1 MTYKS
6 SERSNG
12 RRLLTRGC
20 VFALFRLYI
29 SGPYVPIRV
38 LGTPGLPVRMV
49 LHSSCCSSLFG
60 RLCGVTPDQVIAC
73 PQDAITPGTNQLKV
87 VVVLPFLSPD
97 QPPAVRAIGL
107 FDSKF
112 HKVLLCLF
120 SLLNKSFLTVP
131 SVQAGRPLS
140 TSGWLKGLN
149 KTTGHVRSF
158 YPFQK
163 DTRPVAVAQ

>member
-1 MTYKS
+1 LLSFASASVGLTS
-6 SERSNG
+6 LSAFWAPPSFRSG
-12 RRLLTRGC
+12 WY
-20 VFALFRLYI
+20 FIA
-29 SGPYVPIRV
+29 
-38 LGTPGLPVRMV
+38 
-49 LHSSCCSSLFG
+49 HSCCGSLFG
-60 RLCGVTPDQVIAC
+60 RLCGITPDQAIVC

-97 QPPAVRAIGL
+97 QPLAASTVGFL
-107 FDSKF
+107 NYQF

-120 SLLNKSFLTVP
+120 SLSNKSFLTIP
-131 SVQAGRPLS
+131 SVQAGRPFS

-149 KTTGHVRSF
+149 KTTGHVTSF